1 MKNRARAGL
10 DAFLSRRTPPATH
23 MRGSV
28 PLPDGPLPL
37 VVRRHPTARQM
48 TLRLSPDGGEARV
61 SIPRFGALDDGVRF
75 ATARADWLAAQRAKR
90 PQPLVIADGAAL
102 PFRGRVL
109 RVTRDAARPRRP
121 VVDGEVLWCGGSA
134 DGIEARI
141 RRWMEEEALRLMTA
155 DVADFC
161 ARAAI
166 PAPPVRLSRAQ
177 RRWGSCARDGTIRL
191 NWRLVMAEDAVRRSV
206 AAHEVAHLVHFDH
219 SPAFHAL
226 HARIFDGD
234 LARADRWLNEQ
245 GRTLYAAFG

>member
-1 MKNRARAGL
+1 MKSRARAGL
-10 DAFLSRRTPPATH
+10 NAFLSRRAPPATQ
-23 MRGSV
+23 MRGTV
-28 PLPDGPLPL
+28 DLPDGPLPL
-37 VVRRHPTARQM
+37 VVRRHPTARRM
-48 TLRLSPDGGEARV
+48 TLRLSPDGAEARV
-61 SIPRFGALDDGVRF
+61 SIPRFVALDEGVRF
-75 ATARADWLAAQRAKR
+75 ATARADWLAAQRAKLPR
-90 PQPLVIADGAAL
+90 ALVIADGGTL

-109 RVTRDAARPRRP
+109 RVTRDAARARRP
-121 VVDGEVLWCGGSA
+121 EVDGAVLWCGGPVE
-134 DGIEARI
+134 GMEGRI
-141 RRWMEEEALRLMTA
+141 RRWLEEEALRLMTA

-161 ARAAI
+161 ALAAI
-166 PAPPVRLSRAQ
+166 PAPAVRLSRAQ

-234 LARADRWLNEQ
+234 LGHANRWLSEH